1 MPSGAGRVL
10 LMCGLPG
17 SGKTTLARRLA
28 AQRAAVRFT
37 PDEWLAQLG
46 LDPFD
51 EAARAVLEERLWG
64 LGQVLAQAGVTV
76 VLDYGFWSRTERDEK
91 RQWCRSH
98 GVGVELHVCAEP
110 FDVLVE
116 RVTGRTARAEPAAVP
131 LTREHLSSYLP
142 FFEGADEVE
151 RGSYD
156 DPGEGSDVA
165 ASAPGQTRCRGTLC
179 T

>member
-28 AQRAAVRFT
+28 VERAAVRFT

-46 LDPFD
+46 IDPFD
-51 EAARAVLEERLWG
+51 EAARAALEERFWG
-64 LGQVLAQAGVTV
+64 LGQVLARAGVTV
-76 VLDYGFWSRTERDEK
+76 VLDYGFWSKAERDDK

-116 RVTGRTARAEPAAVP
+116 RVTGRTARAEAAAVP

-142 FFEGADEVE
+142 FFEVADEVE
-151 RGSYD
+151 RDGYD
-156 DPGEGSDVA
+156 DPGGRCEAG
-165 ASAPGQTRCRGTLC
+165 ASAPG
-179 T
+179 